1 MMHGKAPEPSNLRCI
16 LIVDDDDLMLTFYRS
31 LFRRHEEEFL
41 PSFADS
47 GEDALLQLKARRF
60 DTAILDWDMPRLSG
74 LSILKAV
81 RANSTTR
88 GMRIIMISG
97 RSGFEDRARALKS
110 GADAFL
116 TKPFEVEALLMK
128 LRATTGH

>member
-1 MMHGKAPEPSNLRCI
+1 MHGKAPEPSNLRCI

-31 LFRRHEEEFL
+31 LFRRHKEEFL

-47 GEDALLQLKARRF
+47 GEDALLQLKASRF

-116 TKPFEVEALLMK
+116 TKPFEVETLLMK